1 MFAVD
6 CEETVPN
13 TVVPKTPVRFTVT
26 PLPSVTVTVPK
37 AVVPTSPV
45 TLTEIG
51 ILAKTLPKAVVPT
64 TPVKVV
70 LAALVT
76 VTEPKEEVALS
87 PVTLIE
93 LLVIKLTVP
102 TTPVAETPTTA
113 ASPEELPTS
122 AKGADENGYA
132 ENNIVYPLFFNS
144 SISAFNSLIAANASA
159 LSFS

>member
-1 MFAVD
+1 MF
-6 CEETVPN
+6 
-13 TVVPKTPVRFTVT
+13 
-26 PLPSVTVTVPK
+26 
-37 AVVPTSPV
+37 AVVPTLPV
-45 TLTEIG
+45 TLAETG
-51 ILAKTLPKAVVPT
+51 ILTITLPKAVVPT
-64 TPVKVV
+64 TPVRVV

-76 VTEPKEEVALS
+76 VTEPREEVALN
-87 PVTLIE
+87 PVTLIL

-102 TTPVAETPTTA
+102 TKPVAETPVTA

-122 AKGADENGYA
+122 ANGVVERGYA